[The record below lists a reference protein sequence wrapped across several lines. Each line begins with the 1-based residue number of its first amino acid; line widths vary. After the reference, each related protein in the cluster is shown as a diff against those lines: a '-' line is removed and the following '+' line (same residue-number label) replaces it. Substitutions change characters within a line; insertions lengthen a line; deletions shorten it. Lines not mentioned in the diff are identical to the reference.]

1 MDGAL
6 VKLAHLRWTAERS
19 RTLSAQVAAAA
30 AEAIGEVA
38 ASAVTA
44 EQLSS
49 VVKEAVQEGIREA
62 ASGGSLSGK
71 PLDPMEVYKATRP
84 ADWLSMPEPAGNEMY
99 LLFHIPDG
107 ASSLLAFTATCTGS
121 YTVALGTV
129 EGGQFVQRSAVSVD
143 SGAKYE
149 TELAA
154 ADWTDLTSDG
164 CRQVMIKVS
173 GAELLTWEPSVHSRK
188 SSPASFSNWNI
199 VEIACRLPAGTRLS
213 CGHATAN
220 RALSNLRYFAWYG
233 ENCAVNLNSMF
244 YFCRSLAAVLALDTS
259 KAVDM
264 GYLFSNCAALL
275 AVPTLDMSKVETV
288 DRMFNS
294 CTAIPAVPPV
304 DTSRAASL
312 AQLFADCSSLREVPA
327 LDTSLATDLSYLFS
341 NCFALQKVPDLDT
354 RNAASMSYLFRGCRS
369 LTSVPKL
376 DTSQATSM
384 SYLFSD
390 CWSLTSVPELDMTKV
405 TSASYLFSN
414 CYSLLRVP
422 RLKGYRAAASSGFTN
437 CGVLSELRFDPD
449 VSGWAGYATSLSGG
463 SLNHDAIVAL
473 LESLPS
479 ITSAKVLTLTGN
491 PGVPELTEEEKAI
504 ATGKKWML
512 TL

>member
-1 MDGAL
+1 MSVETQIDRI
-6 VKLAHLRWTAERS
+6 KS
-19 RTLSAQVAAAA
+19 N
-30 AEAIGEVA
+30 I
-38 ASAVTA
+38 ASAYSKSEEKGA
-44 EQLSS
+44 ELPS
-49 VVKEAVQEGIREA
+49 VQNSDNLPAVIA
-62 ASGGSLSGK
+62 SIPSGGGGGGST
-71 PLDPMEVYKATRP
+71 PLDPMEVYKTARP
-84 ADWLSMPEPAGNEMY
+84 ADWLSMPDPADNEMY

-107 ASSLLAFTATCTGS
+107 ASSLLAFTVTCTGS

-288 DRMFNS
+288 E
-294 CTAIPAVPPV
+294 IG
-304 DTSRAASL
+304 RAH
-312 AQLFADCSSLREVPA
+312 V
-327 LDTSLATDLSYLFS
+327 
-341 NCFALQKVPDLDT
+341 
-354 RNAASMSYLFRGCRS
+354 
-369 LTSVPKL
+369 
-376 DTSQATSM
+376 
-384 SYLFSD
+384 
-390 CWSLTSVPELDMTKV
+390 
-405 TSASYLFSN
+405 
-414 CYSLLRVP
+414 
-422 RLKGYRAAASSGFTN
+422 
-437 CGVLSELRFDPD
+437 
-449 VSGWAGYATSLSGG
+449 
-463 SLNHDAIVAL
+463 
-473 LESLPS
+473 
-479 ITSAKVLTLTGN
+479 
-491 PGVPELTEEEKAI
+491 
-504 ATGKKWML
+504 
-512 TL
+512 

>member
-1 MDGAL
+1 MSIQEA
-6 VKLAHLRWTAERS
+6 KL
-19 RTLSAQVAAAA
+19 Q
-30 AEAIGEVA
+30 AIA
-38 ASAVTA
+38 DA
-44 EQLSS
+44 
-49 VVKEAVQEGIREA
+49 IREKDGTTEPIPA
-62 ASGGSLSGK
+62 NDFPTRIKAIPSGGDGGGST
-71 PLDPMEVYKATRP
+71 PLDPMEVYKTARP
-84 ADWLSMPEPAGNEMY
+84 ADWLSMPDPADNEMY

-107 ASSLLAFTATCTGS
+107 ASSLLAFTVTCTGS

-213 CGHATAN
+213 CGKAILN

-244 YFCRSLAAVLALDTS
+244 YYCRSLAAVLALDTS

-264 GYLFSNCAALL
+264 GYLFSDCSVLL
-275 AVPTLDMSKVETV
+275 AVPTLDMSKVEIV
-288 DRMFNS
+288 ERMFNK

-304 DTSRAASL
+304 DTSRAVSL
-312 AQLFADCSSLREVPA
+312 AWMFTNCTSLREAPV
-327 LDTSLATDLSYLFS
+327 LDASLATDLSYLF
-341 NCFALQKVPDLDT
+341 
-354 RNAASMSYLFRGCRS
+354 RGCRS
-369 LTSVPKL
+369 LVSVPKL
-376 DTSQATSM
+376 DTSRATSM
-384 SYLFSD
+384 SYMFSD
-390 CWSLTSVPELDMTKV
+390 CGSLKSLPELDMTKV
-405 TSASYLFSN
+405 TSASYLFSD

-422 RLKGYRAAASSGFTN
+422 RLKGYRATASSGFTN
-437 CGVLSELRFDPD
+437 CGVLSELRFDPA

-504 ATGKKWML
+504 AAGKNW
-512 TL
+512 TLKL